1 MSCTKSSIP
10 LNLQSIDNKNAKNRT
25 GANSKG
31 FSYDQPKTK
40 ALFVGNYRADYNK
53 MYHLAYY
60 NRSENSTDDP
70 NAFRA
75 RPLKHW
81 RHQYGEIN
89 DKQTYNNKRLIHYVD
104 KPGGY
109 IVRPYQLQCDCN
121 GSVSMVTDFNLGR
134 IKNENKVGKF
144 NVVNSNGDKDDLKN
158 YYENNVNH
166 IDANITC
173 LNLADP
179 PSKAKKLTRTKTTVN
194 ENPALP
200 KYFQTNFSYLQNRC
214 KTFKQK
220 SYNFQNSTSSSIN
233 NEYDANCCPSNVN
246 CKKTIYK
253 PNNKQFSVQGAV
265 DSSSRIARLKLN
277 EINKYASNSDKGN
290 FGLGN
295 ALPNSYAY
303 SGRPDAPFT
312 QKSKYQKPQIHHT
325 IYKGGTGRKTKC
337 IPMCFTKK

>member
-89 DKQTYNNKRLIHYVD
+89 NKQTFNNKRLIHYID

-109 IVRPYQLQCDCN
+109 IVRPYQLQCDCS
-121 GSVSMVTDFNLGR
+121 GSISMVTDFNLGR

-144 NVVNSNGDKDDLKN
+144 NVVNSSGDKDDLKN
-158 YYENNVNH
+158 YYENNVNN

-179 PSKAKKLTRTKTTVN
+179 PSKAKKLTRTKTTIN

-214 KTFKQK
+214 KTYKQK
-220 SYNFQNSTSSSIN
+220 SYNFQNSTSSTIN

-277 EINKYASNSDKGN
+277 EINKSASNSDKGN

-295 ALPNSYAY
+295 ALPNAYAY

-325 IYKGGTGRKTKC
+325 IHKGGTGRKTKC
-337 IPMCFTKK
+337 IPMCFA

>member
-60 NRSENSTDDP
+60 NRSENSGDDP

-89 DKQTYNNKRLIHYVD
+89 DKQTYQNKRLIHYID
-104 KPGGY
+104 NPGGY
-109 IVRPYQLQCDCN
+109 IVRPYQLQCDCS
-121 GSVSMVTDFNLGR
+121 GSISMVTDFNLGR

-144 NVVNSNGDKDDLKN
+144 NVVNSSGDSDDLKN

-179 PSKAKKLTRTKTTVN
+179 PSKAKKLVRTKTTVN

-214 KTFKQK
+214 KTYKQK
-220 SYNFQNSTSSSIN
+220 SYNFQSNSSSSVP
-233 NEYDANCCPSNVN
+233 NEFNANCCPSNVN

-277 EINKYASNSDKGN
+277 EINKSASNSDKGN

-295 ALPNSYAY
+295 ALPNAYAY

-325 IYKGGTGRKTKC
+325 IHKGGTGRKTKC